1 MDRTNLDIILFPHQ
15 EARLELIGRFRELS
29 INEFKEHL
37 RQIMKNDPWC
47 LKLRSDFEL
56 QTIREPIRSTA
67 ELDQDDQNIY
77 ALGDVNVLRVVLPPG
92 VKYRC
97 FSPRSKFV
105 PLRQEVDQFIRF
117 KFTRDPEQVY
127 GKYCSLII
135 DSIQLLSTEE
145 KPYVRKGEII
155 QKIMRYC
162 EDAFNPMHFKKSLE
176 ELVAKGYIKER
187 NNSYKFISL
196 PPNLTP
202 ATQQSP
208 GPQNPP
214 RRPIPQ
220 IPPPQVGRQPRL
232 VSTSRRLDIR
242 TTPVQPPKPKRVKVS
257 AAPEGWVPP
266 DERMRTIERQ
276 RQEYAEM
283 HPQRDDPRSYI
294 AIHFF
299 IPTDS
304 RYRNTP
310 ITYQFKP
317 DDTERDVFETLY
329 GVLRENGI
337 SEDLIRTAQL
347 KMTFLT
353 KFGQRSSI
361 LQPDSDMK
369 LRDLEKDCK
378 QISLHVI
385 IGDSNKTTKKKS
397 KKILPYK

>member
-37 RQIMKNDPWC
+37 RQIIKNDPWC
-47 LKLRSDFEL
+47 LKLQSDFEL

-77 ALGDVNVLRVVLPPG
+77 ALGDVNVVRVFLPPG

-135 DSIQLLSTEE
+135 DSIQLLSTKE
-145 KPYVRKGEII
+145 KPYVRKGAII

-202 ATQQSP
+202 AIQQSP
-208 GPQNPP
+208 IPQIPP

-220 IPPPQVGRQPRL
+220 IPPPPQVGQPRL
-232 VSTSRRLDIR
+232 VSTSRRLNIR
-242 TTPVQPPKPKRVKVS
+242 TTPVQPPKQKRVKVS
-257 AAPEGWVPP
+257 AAPEGWAPP

-283 HPQRDDPRSYI
+283 HPQRNDPRSYI

-299 IPTDS
+299 IPTQGKFG
-304 RYRNTP
+304 NTP
-310 ITYQFKP
+310 ITYHFKP

-347 KMTFLT
+347 KMTFIT

-361 LQPDSDMK
+361 LQPNSDMK
-369 LRDLEKDCK
+369 IRDLEKDCK

-385 IGDSNKTTKKKS
+385 IGNSNKVEKKKS

>member
-37 RQIMKNDPWC
+37 RQIIKNDPWC

-77 ALGDVNVLRVVLPPG
+77 ALGDVNVVRVFLPPG

-135 DSIQLLSTEE
+135 DYIQLLSTKE

-208 GPQNPP
+208 
-214 RRPIPQ
+214 IPQ

-232 VSTSRRLDIR
+232 VSTSRRLNIR
-242 TTPVQPPKPKRVKVS
+242 TKPVQPPKPKRVKVS

-276 RQEYAEM
+276 KRLYAEM

-299 IPTDS
+299 IPTQGKFG
-304 RYRNTP
+304 NTP

-353 KFGQRSSI
+353 KFGQRSSL

-369 LRDLEKDCK
+369 L
-378 QISLHVI
+378 
-385 IGDSNKTTKKKS
+385 DSNKTTKKKS